1 MLKQKLIPLIVAA
14 AISTFG
20 ASSAISGPAW
30 EFSTAGN
37 TFTNGSWDFGTWFT
51 ANSNLSVTG
60 LGYYADPVTTQ
71 ANNNQVG
78 LFNSTG
84 TLLASATVDNTYA
97 LFGHFRYV
105 TIAPLALAAGETYL
119 LVGVSQAN
127 NYTWNDPGFATDPL
141 ISYIGNTWALDTDN
155 TPTFLNN
162 SINDTTDGY
171 WGPNLFINSREFT
184 GQVPEPASLL
194 LLGAAIAGLGVSR
207 RMKRM

>member
-1 MLKQKLIPLIVAA
+1 MFKRTFIPLVIAA

-20 ASSAISGPAW
+20 ASSTIAGPAW
-30 EFSTAGN
+30 EFTTASN
-37 TFTNGSWDFGTWFT
+37 TYTNGSWDFGTWFK

-105 TIAPLALAAGETYL
+105 TIAPISLIAGETYQ
-119 LVGVSQAN
+119 LVGVSQSN
-127 NYTWNDPGFATDPL
+127 NYTWDDVGFATDPS
-141 ISYIGNTWALDTDN
+141 ISYLGNTWASDN
-155 TPTFLNN
+155 DNSPTFLNFYQ
-162 SINDTTDGY
+162 NDTTDGY
-171 WGPNLFINSREFT
+171 WGANLFINSREFT
-184 GQVPEPASLL
+184 GQVPEPGSLL
-194 LLGAAIAGLGVSR
+194 LLGVAIGGLAVSR
-207 RMKRM
+207 RRKRL

>member
-1 MLKQKLIPLIVAA
+1 MLKKKVIPLAIAA
-14 AISTFG
+14 AISTFA

-30 EFSTAGN
+30 EFTTASN
-37 TFTNGSWDFGTWFT
+37 TFTNGSWDFGTWFK
-51 ANSNLSVTG
+51 ANSDLSVTG

-105 TIAPLALAAGETYL
+105 TIAPLALTAGESYL
-119 LVGVSQAN
+119 LVGVSQSN
-127 NYTWNDPGFATDPL
+127 NYTWDNAGFATDPL
-141 ISYIGNTWALDTDN
+141 ISYLGNTWDLDTDN
-155 TPTFLNN
+155 TPTFV
-162 SINDTTDGY
+162 SSYQNDTTDGY

-184 GQVPEPASLL
+184 GQVPEPATLL
-194 LLGAAIAGLGVSR
+194 LLGVAIAALGVSR